1 MPFKKKC
8 KICGNEFESDS
19 RNTVYCSDKCSKRG
33 AKKAY
38 RSRKMKHI
46 NAVRR
51 GDDKEIEA
59 LITSAY
65 KLSRE
70 VAKMCLVKKCSCK
83 DKDHACE
90 GELQVHHINHLIFDN
105 RPQNLMWLCEKAHH
119 ELHNEEEDCS
129 NIKELNAFIT
139 IRKQEEIRERN
150 LVRQKK
156 RRNNIISHKDDLPS
170 EIHSTS

>member
-19 RNTVYCSDKCSKRG
+19 RNTIYCSDKCAKRG

-59 LITSAY
+59 LVTLAY

-83 DKDHACE
+83 DKDHVCE
-90 GELQVHHINHLIFDN
+90 GELQVHHINHNPFDN
-105 RPQNLMWLCEKAHH
+105 RPENLQWLCEKAHH
-119 ELHNEEEDCS
+119 EIHSQEEDC
-129 NIKELNAFIT
+129 NIIDETKAFIT
-139 IRKQEEIRERN
+139 IRKQAEIRERN
-150 LVRQKK
+150 AAKQRT
-156 RRNNIISHKDDLPS
+156 DDNPLQ
-170 EIHSTS
+170 